1 MRAKIR
7 EEIITGL
14 DIGSTAVRIAVG
26 QPMVR
31 ADSETMHI
39 VGAAEVPSEGVHKGI
54 VTSIEDTVSSI
65 SACLERAERMIGA
78 PIEHVWVGISGSHIL
93 SQESKGVIAVSRSDG
108 EITGEDITRAIEAAR
123 TVATPINYEILHV
136 LPKNFTVDGQSGI
149 KDPVGMTGV
158 RLEVDAQIIQ
168 GVSSQIKNLT
178 RSVYRTG
185 VDIDDLIL
193 SILAT
198 AEAVV
203 SRRQKELGVCVLNLG
218 GSTTAMAV
226 YEEGDVIHTAVLPI
240 GSEHITNDIAIGL
253 RTSIDVA
260 ERVKI
265 EYGTAQVK
273 GIHKRDTID
282 LADLGADESEE
293 VAKKYIAEIIQA
305 RVEEIL
311 ERVDAELKRIGRSRI
326 LPAGVVIT
334 GGGAKLPGLVEVAKD
349 TLELPASLG
358 YPMEI
363 SSVTEKV
370 NDLSFATAI
379 GLVQWGLKMSGDDGA
394 SWGNMISKFK
404 TVDKV
409 NKQVRKW
416 FKSLIP

>member
-7 EEIITGL
+7 EELIAGL

-31 ADSETMHI
+31 AEGETLHI

-54 VTSIEDTVSSI
+54 VTSIEETVSSI

-108 EITGEDITRAIEAAR
+108 EITEDDVSRAVEASR

-136 LPKNFTVDGQSGI
+136 LPKSFTVDGQVGI

-185 VDIDDLIL
+185 VDIDDLVL
-193 SILAT
+193 GILAT

-203 SRRQKELGVCVLNLG
+203 TRRQKELGVAVINLG
-218 GSTTAMAV
+218 GSTTSMAV

-265 EYGTAQVK
+265 EYGNAVTK
-273 GIHKRDTID
+273 GIHKRETID
-282 LADLGADESEE
+282 LADLGADETEE
-293 VAKKYIAEIIQA
+293 VSKKYVAQIIQA

-311 ERVDAELKRIGRSRI
+311 EKVDDELARIGRSRI
-326 LPAGVVIT
+326 LPAGVVFT
-334 GGGAKLPGLVEVAKD
+334 GGGAKLPGIVEVSKEA
-349 TLELPASLG
+349 LALPASLG
-358 YPMEI
+358 HPFEV
-363 SSVTEKV
+363 SSVTDKV
-370 NDLSFATAI
+370 NDLSFATVI
-379 GLVQWGLKMSGDDGA
+379 GLVQWGLHMRTGESRG
-394 SWGNMISKFK
+394 WGSVISKFK

-409 NKQVRKW
+409 NKQVQKW

>member
-136 LPKNFTVDGQSGI
+136 LPKNFTVDGQAGI

-240 GSEHITNDIAIGL
+240 GSDSGDSLVMISAITDST
-253 RTSIDVA
+253 TSEFI
-260 ERVKI
+260 
-265 EYGTAQVK
+265 
-273 GIHKRDTID
+273 
-282 LADLGADESEE
+282 
-293 VAKKYIAEIIQA
+293 
-305 RVEEIL
+305 
-311 ERVDAELKRIGRSRI
+311 I
-326 LPAGVVIT
+326 LP
-334 GGGAKLPGLVEVAKD
+334 L
-349 TLELPASLG
+349 
-358 YPMEI
+358 
-363 SSVTEKV
+363 
-370 NDLSFATAI
+370 
-379 GLVQWGLKMSGDDGA
+379 
-394 SWGNMISKFK
+394 
-404 TVDKV
+404 
-409 NKQVRKW
+409 
-416 FKSLIP
+416 